1 MNLMDPPSQMMIVLF
16 FENFMKHCMLSL
28 WMNVII
34 EMNCKTVGTGINA
47 RKVCQRCQDKPGVF
61 WNSNKMDPGKSIQ
74 DLARER
80 NLTVPEPLSQVEEM
94 MISPVPFISCNADNQ
109 VHVMMQAWAVKGGQS
124 KYTGHRC
131 SFVNDNI
138 KLLQKVPILPE
149 HLDVAVIRPKPS
161 DVTQGNDVQQ
171 SPLLASNECF
181 YVKRQRLVDNL
192 RVLVQVHPWFKV
204 PGRIDWNSI
213 NQLPE
218 NDSVFGRLP
227 TIQRS
232 DNAPQQAS
240 QNQGVGPGDSNVEEH
255 DMTLNLTS
263 TGFVPS
269 IHSTESEVSQ
279 LERDLQITEAV
290 LTMPTIDGTPINE
303 HDPNTCYMINA
314 FPTLFPQGKADF
326 HARRD
331 VKVNAQD
338 YFKHLLR
345 YCDERFA
352 QHSRFRY
359 FAWNSI
365 LRWEGK
371 AKAKV
376 FVKQNKN
383 DAMMSAGK
391 S

>member
-1 MNLMDPPSQMMIVLF
+1 M
-16 FENFMKHCMLSL
+16 
-28 WMNVII
+28 
-34 EMNCKTVGTGINA
+34 
-47 RKVCQRCQDKPGVF
+47 
-61 WNSNKMDPGKSIQ
+61 
-74 DLARER
+74 
-80 NLTVPEPLSQVEEM
+80 
-94 MISPVPFISCNADNQ
+94 
-109 VHVMMQAWAVKGGQS
+109 
-124 KYTGHRC
+124 
-131 SFVNDNI
+131 
-138 KLLQKVPILPE
+138 
-149 HLDVAVIRPKPS
+149 
-161 DVTQGNDVQQ
+161 
-171 SPLLASNECF
+171 
-181 YVKRQRLVDNL
+181 
-192 RVLVQVHPWFKV
+192 QVHPWFKV
-204 PGRIDWNSI
+204 PGRIDWNAI

-218 NDSVFGRLP
+218 NDSVFSRLP

-240 QNQGVGPGDSNVEEH
+240 RNQGVGPGDSNGEEH
-255 DMTLNLTS
+255 DATLNLTS

-345 YCDERFA
+345 YRDGRFA